1 MQAAN
6 NSSPVSR
13 LIPVL
18 IVVAGLIGL
27 YYLYRYLFGHSYGSS
42 YTLIS
47 KSQPTSNSI
56 AAIASSNLPV
66 LYEGGEFTFSTWI
79 YVNSWNNQYN
89 KPILRIGGTAFD
101 TIRVYLGA
109 QSPTLNV
116 DFTTNTSNPAQ
127 YVSSCMAPVGK
138 LSNTNSNTP
147 ARGELMHTFGN
158 IVTSVMSPCTLPQ
171 IDLQRWVH
179 ITVAVNGKTVD
190 VYLDG
195 KLSQSTVL
203 PNFYKV
209 DGGYNAYLLN
219 KGIESVASQ
228 NLGVIGQISTT
239 MMYDYAQNPEQ
250 VYKAYMAGPEP
261 VTGIWQWITSTFAPN
276 VSVSI
281 TTTR

>member
-116 DFTTNTSNPAQ
+116 DFTTNISNPAQ
-127 YVSSCMAPVGK
+127 YVSSCMAPAAK
-138 LSNTNSNTP
+138 LSNTNGNNE
-147 ARGELMHTFGN
+147 GELKHTFAD
-158 IVTSVMSPCTLPQ
+158 IVTSVRSPCTLPQ

-276 VSVSI
+276 VSISI